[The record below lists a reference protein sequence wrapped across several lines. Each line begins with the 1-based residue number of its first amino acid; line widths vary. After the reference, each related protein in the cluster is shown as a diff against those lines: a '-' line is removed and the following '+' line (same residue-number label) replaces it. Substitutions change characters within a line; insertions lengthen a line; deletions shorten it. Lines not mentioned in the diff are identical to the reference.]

1 MINIKE
7 IPLRDI
13 LVVGI
18 PVLLFLTLLCMFKS
32 HFPDVVNVIG
42 TLFVFIFSP
51 ALVALL
57 TLNRGVFVYFAGALV
72 TQVLTASLVYF
83 VSSRDFSESV
93 GLGACAIVIYVI
105 AQSKINDIN
114 P

>member
-18 PVLLFLTLLCMFKS
+18 PVLLFLTLLCMLKS

-42 TLFVFIFSP
+42 TLFVFIF
-51 ALVALL
+51 
-57 TLNRGVFVYFAGALV
+57 R
-72 TQVLTASLVYF
+72 QHWWH
-83 VSSRDFSESV
+83 
-93 GLGACAIVIYVI
+93 C
-105 AQSKINDIN
+105 
-114 P
+114 